1 MTDPVQCALT
11 MRTHLEVTDPDALLA
26 WAAREVTRQTH
37 GRSALHQELTLAL
50 VRDVPGALRWA
61 YTADPDC
68 EPPGV
73 VLVAGVVSVE

>member
-1 MTDPVQCALT
+1 MTSPVQCTLT
-11 MRTHLEVTDPDALLA
+11 MRMGLEVTDPDALLA

-37 GRSALHQELTLAL
+37 GQSALHQELTLGL

-61 YTADPDC
+61 YTVDPDC

-73 VLVAGVVSVE
+73 VLVTGVVLVE

>member
-1 MTDPVQCALT
+1 MTEPVHCTLT
-11 MRTHLEVTDPDALLA
+11 MRMHLEVTDPDALLA
-26 WAAREVTRQTH
+26 WAAREAGRETH
-37 GRSALHQELTLAL
+37 GQSALHQELTLAL

-73 VLVAGVVSVE
+73 VLVAASVAVE

>member
-1 MTDPVQCALT
+1 MTDPVQCTLT